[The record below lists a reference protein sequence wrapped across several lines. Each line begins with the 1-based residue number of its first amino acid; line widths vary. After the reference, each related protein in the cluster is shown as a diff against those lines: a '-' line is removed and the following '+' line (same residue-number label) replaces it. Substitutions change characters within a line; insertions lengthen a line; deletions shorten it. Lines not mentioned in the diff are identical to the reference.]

1 MTAFRATWDRARDIL
16 SPPAA
21 PTRIPTV
28 GHWFGP
34 TLGDLAVGRVNNFN
48 LLRFVAA
55 SMVLFFHC
63 FALTGHKI
71 SELPVPTTV
80 GFMDLGLLGVA
91 IFFAI
96 SGFLIAQS
104 VTRSRSIFRFVTA
117 RALRILPALALS
129 TLFCVVFIGPLATS
143 LPQGEY
149 WTDAR
154 TWRYLFHTVVLDPQ
168 ARLPGVFEHNPYPP
182 AVNGSLWTIPI
193 EVWCYALLAAA
204 AFVGLCRSRWQF
216 NVVAIAALLAF
227 ANYEPFLRQ
236 QIPSGAAWSTAYLVG
251 VFFFGAWCFLHREF
265 LPASLLA
272 AGAVVLLAIALLD
285 TPLSRYAL
293 FGAVTYLTL
302 IIAHNARL
310 RVAWFLKLGDYS
322 YGIYVFAFPVQ
333 QFLVSQFGIND
344 PITLFALAFTVTLGL
359 AIFSWHIVERPA
371 LAKSSQRGQ
380 CKALARG

>member
-1 MTAFRATWDRARDIL
+1 MTAFRVAWGRARDVWT
-16 SPPAA
+16 PRAATVRTPA
-21 PTRIPTV
+21 V
-28 GHWFGP
+28 GNWFGP
-34 TLGDLAVGRVNNFN
+34 TLGDLAVGRANNFN

-55 SMVLFFHC
+55 SIVLLFHC
-63 FALTGHKI
+63 FALTGHKT
-71 SELPVPTTV
+71 SELPVPTTI

-149 WTDAR
+149 WTDIR
-154 TWRYLFHTVVLDPQ
+154 TWRYLFHTVALDPQ
-168 ARLPGVFEHNPYPP
+168 IRLPGVFEHNPYPP

-193 EVWCYALLAAA
+193 EVWCYGVLAVAAL
-204 AFVGLCRSRWQF
+204 VGLCRSRWQF
-216 NVVAIAALLAF
+216 NIVAIATFIVF
-227 ANYEPFLRQ
+227 ANYEPLFRQ
-236 QIPSGAAWSTAYLVG
+236 HIPSGSAWSTVYLVG
-251 VFFFGAWCFLHREF
+251 VFFFGAWCFLHRQF

-272 AGAVVLLAIALLD
+272 ASAVVLLAMALLD
-285 TPLSRYAL
+285 TPLGTYAL

-302 IIAHNARL
+302 IVAHNAKL

-322 YGIYVFAFPVQ
+322 YGVYVFAFPMQ
-333 QFLVSQFGIND
+333 QFLVSRFGIND
-344 PITLFALAFTVTLGL
+344 PITLFALAFPATLVL
-359 AIFSWHIVERPA
+359 AILSWHIVERPA
-371 LAKSSQRGQ
+371 LTFTR
-380 CKALARG
+380 